1 MCNIF
6 SVIRKYNPEYLVSTV
21 SKLENNHAG
30 DHLAVCG
37 FIIILIALLSISAYV
52 RPSLPTS
59 NPMTSTS
66 SWHYRKGVTLN
77 LGEVLL
83 RLVPICHTK

>member
-52 RPSLPTS
+52 THLYKTS
-59 NPMTSTS
+59 HMSQKT
-66 SWHYRKGVTLN
+66 
-77 LGEVLL
+77 
-83 RLVPICHTK
+83 